1 MRAAYDSMSTN
12 RCTVLDERLRRRF
25 ACGRREAAVGTLTRT
40 SVRHS
45 HTSAR
50 HHQRTCRPPDDRT
63 RTSDHPRRRRPDRP
77 RRGHSARHAS
87 TAGPHTTAAPTTADL
102 KVHILPVDICHL
114 PPDSFKT
121 HLSSFRFIWASDYGL
136 FLSSALHCFY
146 PKLMFIVCCTAFSM
160 RVCLFT
166 RGAILLGI
174 ESALLSEE
182 DEDGAASSAS
192 KRP

>member
-114 PPDSFKT
+114 PPDSFPF
-121 HLSSFRFIWASDYGL
+121 HLSIGLRPVFIVCTAL
-136 FLSSALHCFY
+136 FLSEVDVHCLLHGFLDARLLIHSWCD
-146 PKLMFIVCCTAFSM
+146 IARN
-160 RVCLFT
+160 RVGT
-166 RGAILLGI
+166 VIGR
-174 ESALLSEE
+174 
-182 DEDGAASSAS
+182 
-192 KRP
+192 R